1 VLLIHGDKDLDVT
14 FEQSVLM
21 DQELTSKKIEHQF
34 IRMKNYGHGFDGA
47 EGAFD
52 TPEVKEVFARIA
64 AFLKEHQ

>member
-1 VLLIHGDKDLDVT
+1 VLLIHGDKDLDVP

-21 DQELTSKKIEHQF
+21 DQELTSKKIKHKF
-34 IRMKNYGHGFDGA
+34 IRMENYGHGFDNK

-52 TPEVKEVFARIA
+52 TPDVKKVFADIQ